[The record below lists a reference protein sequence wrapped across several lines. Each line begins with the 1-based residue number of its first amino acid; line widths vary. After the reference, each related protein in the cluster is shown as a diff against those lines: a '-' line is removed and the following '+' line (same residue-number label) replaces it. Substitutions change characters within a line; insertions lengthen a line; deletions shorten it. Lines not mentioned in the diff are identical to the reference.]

1 MKEQNHYSSRVEVLL
16 GTKNWD
22 QLSQE
27 EKNIVLAELTP
38 EAYESYRCLIL
49 VSKKMY
55 HTAPRLSGQVKE
67 NMLRQ
72 MQLKKSPSPKKAIW
86 KDWFKLEVPLWQVS
100 LASLAFIVLYI
111 SGIPSSL
118 NNSSS
123 IVPANEYFQD
133 QVDTVFYDKE
143 QAPEDSSNQHLP
155 QLNSHL
161 QKIFPAS
168 SLPASRLAE
177 ENLKRTTYLA
187 AELSTTANALLP
199 PTQPLL
205 NVENIIPLELIEIQG

>member
-1 MKEQNHYSSRVEVLL
+1 MKEQNHYSSRVETLL

-22 QLSQE
+22 ELSQR
-27 EKNIVLAELTP
+27 EKDIVLAELTP

-49 VSKKMY
+49 VSKKMHY
-55 HTAPRLSGQVKE
+55 SAPQLSGQVKE

-72 MQLKKSPSPKKAIW
+72 MQIKQSPTPKKAIW

-100 LASLAFIVLYI
+100 LASLAFIVLYV

-123 IVPANEYFQD
+123 LTPANEYFQD

-161 QKIFPAS
+161 QKVFPAS
-168 SLPASRLAE
+168 SLPASRVTE
-177 ENLKRTTYLA
+177 ENLKRTAYLA
-187 AELSTTANALLP
+187 AQWTTTANALLP